1 VVYVL
6 QKVMQMK
13 VKCEVCKTE
22 YSLPVAPNGAVRC
35 AVCGNVWR
43 AQRETHR
50 ASLMVFF
57 ASLCA
62 LLAATVFAV
71 AVIVSSRRDD
81 PAKRPLVAEIDRVET
96 VTETDGTAKIRV
108 NGTVM
113 NRSDDI
119 YGLPDLIIVLH
130 DETGTPISR
139 QRFMPSATLLD
150 AGQSV
155 RFSHEVT
162 GDASAVKKV
171 SVELLDVDTG
181 GQK

>member
-1 VVYVL
+1 
-6 QKVMQMK
+6 MMK

-22 YSLPVAPNGAVRC
+22 YSLPNAPNGTVRC

-43 AQRETHR
+43 IQSGSRRT
-50 ASLMVFF
+50 SFMVFF

-81 PAKRPLVAEIDRVET
+81 PAKRPLVASIDKVET
-96 VTETDGTAKIRV
+96 LPESEGSARIRV
-108 NGTVM
+108 NGTVV

-130 DETGTPISR
+130 DENGTPIAR

-155 RFSHEVT
+155 RFSHELT

>member
-1 VVYVL
+1 
-6 QKVMQMK
+6 MK
-13 VKCEVCKTE
+13 IKCEVCKTE
-22 YSLPVAPNGAVRC
+22 YSLPNAPTGAVRC

-43 AQRETHR
+43 VQSGSRR
-50 ASLMVFF
+50 ASFMVFF
-57 ASLCA
+57 ASICA
-62 LLAATVFAV
+62 LLAATIFAV

-81 PAKRPLVAEIDRVET
+81 PEKRPLVASIDKVET
-96 VTETDGTAKIRV
+96 VTESDGAAHIRV
-108 NGTVM
+108 NGTVT

-130 DETGTPISR
+130 DASGAPISR

-155 RFSHEVT
+155 RFSHELN
-162 GDASAVKKV
+162 GDAGAVKKV
-171 SVELLDVDTG
+171 SVELLDIDTG

>member
-1 VVYVL
+1 
-6 QKVMQMK
+6 MK

-22 YSLPVAPNGAVRC
+22 YSLPNAPTGAVRC

-43 AQRETHR
+43 IQSGSHR
-50 ASLMVFF
+50 TGLMVFF

-62 LLAATVFAV
+62 LLAATIFAV
-71 AVIVSSRRDD
+71 AVIVSSRRDN
-81 PAKRPLVAEIDRVET
+81 PEKRPLVASIEKVERV
-96 VTETDGTAKIRV
+96 TDSDGVARIRV
-108 NGTVM
+108 KGTVV

-130 DETGTPISR
+130 DESGTPVSR

-155 RFSHEVT
+155 RFSHELA
-162 GDASAVKKV
+162 GDAAAIKKV

-181 GQK
+181 EKK

>member
-1 VVYVL
+1 
-6 QKVMQMK
+6 MK

-22 YSLPVAPNGAVRC
+22 YSLPAPPTGAVRC

-43 AQRETHR
+43 MQKEPRRT
-50 ASLMVFF
+50 SFMVFF

-62 LLAATVFAV
+62 LLAATIFAV

-81 PAKRPLVAEIDRVET
+81 PEKRPLVASIESVET
-96 VTETDGTAKIRV
+96 LPESDGGARIRV

-130 DETGTPISR
+130 DASGAPIVR
-139 QRFMPSATLLD
+139 QRFMPTATLLD
-150 AGQSV
+150 AGQTV
-155 RFSHEVT
+155 RFSHELT
-162 GDASAVKKV
+162 GDAAAVKKV
-171 SVELLDVDTG
+171 SVELSDIDSG

>member
-1 VVYVL
+1 
-6 QKVMQMK
+6 MK
-13 VKCEVCKTE
+13 IKCDVCNTE
-22 YSLPVAPNGAVRC
+22 YSIPNAPSGSVRC

-43 AQRETHR
+43 VGHQPRR
-50 ASLMVFF
+50 GWFLVFL

-71 AVIVSSRRDD
+71 AVIITSRRDNPD
-81 PAKRPLVAEIDRVET
+81 KRPLIATIDS
-96 VTETDGTAKIRV
+96 VTNVPNVDGVPQIVV
-108 NGTVM
+108 NGTVI
-113 NRSDDI
+113 NRSDNI

-130 DETGTPISR
+130 GADGAPITR

-155 RFSHEVT
+155 RFSHKVH
-162 GDASAVKKV
+162 GDISAVKRV
-171 SVELLDVDTG
+171 SVELQDVDTG